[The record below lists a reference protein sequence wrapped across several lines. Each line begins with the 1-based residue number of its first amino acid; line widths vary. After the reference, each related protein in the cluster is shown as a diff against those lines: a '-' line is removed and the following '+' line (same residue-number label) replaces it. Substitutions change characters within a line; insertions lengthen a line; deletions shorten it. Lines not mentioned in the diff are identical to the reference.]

1 MKEELKLFK
10 ALSNETRLRIL
21 VLLSQK
27 ELCVC
32 QLEWALKQSQAKISR
47 HLTILKNAQLV
58 KDRHLGAW
66 IFYSLSKP
74 KNNLERTTQK
84 FLKEYFVKKYDLF
97 KKDFENMKKCLKA
110 PYYKLKSIKKISGGK
125 ND

>member
-32 QLEWALKQSQAKISR
+32 QLEWALKQTQAKISR
-47 HLTILKNAQLV
+47 HLTILKNAGLL
-58 KDRHLGAW
+58 KDKHLGVWAY
-66 IFYSLSKP
+66 YSLSKP
-74 KNNLERTTQK
+74 RNYLEKTIQK
-84 FLKEYFVKKYDLF
+84 FLKEYFLKRYDFF
-97 KKDFENMKKCLKA
+97 KKDFENMKKYLKK
-110 PYYKLKSIKKISGGK
+110 PLKKLKTIKKIKEEK